1 MGEPMNWISTDDAT
15 TRSGDYVLDRRQDR
29 LFYLMCQYRN
39 LGRFQRL
46 ADGQKAAEVH
56 AAIVAGVDEAFYR
69 LVGFLRG
76 EAPQ

>member
-1 MGEPMNWISTDDAT
+1 MNWISTDDGAI
-15 TRSGDYVLDRRQDR
+15 RSGDYVLGRREDGR
-29 LFYLMCQYRN
+29 FYLMCQYRN
-39 LGRFQRL
+39 LGRFRRL
-46 ADGQKAAEVH
+46 ADGQRAAEAH